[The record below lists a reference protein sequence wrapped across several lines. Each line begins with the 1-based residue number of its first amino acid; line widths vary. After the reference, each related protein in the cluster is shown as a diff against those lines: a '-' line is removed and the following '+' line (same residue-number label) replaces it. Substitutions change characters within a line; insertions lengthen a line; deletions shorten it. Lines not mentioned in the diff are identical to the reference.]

1 MQLRRVPFA
10 PRPWSRLAVSEPHRV
25 YALTLLIGV
34 VCGLTAVAF
43 HGAIRW
49 ASQALIQRS
58 LDQPGR
64 AWMLWALLTPTL
76 GALLSGVLLEYLLPN
91 ARGSGIPQVKFVY
104 AAKTGVLRLRD
115 ALGKFGL
122 ATLQLGTGSALGR
135 EGPTVQICASV
146 ASALGRAFSLSPA
159 STRRLIPLGAAA
171 GIAAAF
177 NAPIAAVTFTLEE
190 IVGDFDQTVLAG
202 VVVAAALA
210 AAVERSILGVEPVFS
225 VPHGY
230 QLTYTSS
237 LLVYALLGL
246 AAGLLSHL
254 FYFLLLS
261 GRARVRRLSR
271 ARRAIA
277 PAFGG
282 LATGALA
289 LLVGAGLGAH
299 GILGDGYASL
309 SSALLGELSLR
320 VMLALLA
327 AKLLA
332 TVCCYASGGA
342 GGIFAP
348 VLFVGAMLGGAFGQ
362 LDRALLDHP
371 GTELGAFA
379 LVGMGAFFAAVIR
392 APITSVL
399 IIFELTHCYGLILPL
414 MITNTTAYLCARDGQ
429 RLAIYEA
436 LLDQDGLR
444 LPAPRGPEREQ
455 QPS

>member
-1 MQLRRVPFA
+1 MQLRRQQFA
-10 PRPWSRLAVSEPHRV
+10 ARAWSRVAVSEPYRV
-25 YALTLLIGV
+25 YALTLVIGV

-49 ASQALIQRS
+49 ASQALIERS
-58 LDQPGR
+58 LDQPGS
-64 AWMLWALLTPTL
+64 AWMVWALLTPSA

-91 ARGSGIPQVKFVY
+91 ARGSGIPQVKFAY
-104 AAKTGVLRLRD
+104 AAKAGTLRLRD

-146 ASALGRAFSLSPA
+146 ASWLGRVFSLSPA
-159 STRRLIPLGAAA
+159 SARRLIPLGAAA

-190 IVGDFDQTVLAG
+190 IVGDLDQSVLAG

-210 AAVERSILGVEPVFS
+210 AVVERSILGVEPVFS
-225 VPHGY
+225 VPHAY
-230 QLTYTSS
+230 QLDDSAS
-237 LLVYALLGL
+237 LLVYTLLGL
-246 AAGLLSHL
+246 AAGLLSRL
-254 FYFLLLS
+254 FYLLLLS
-261 GRARVRRLSR
+261 GRARVRSLSR
-271 ARRAIA
+271 VQRAIA

-289 LLVGAGLGAH
+289 VLVGARLGAQ
-299 GILGDGYASL
+299 GVLGDGYQSL
-309 SSALLGELSLR
+309 SAALAGELPMR

-362 LDRALLDHP
+362 IDRVLLDHP
-371 GTELGAFA
+371 GAELGAFA

-399 IIFELTHCYGLILPL
+399 IIFELTHSYGLILPL
-414 MITNTTAYLCARDGQ
+414 MIANTTAYLCARDGQ
-429 RLAIYEA
+429 RVPIYEA
-436 LLDQDGLR
+436 LLDQDGLH
-444 LPAPRGPEREQ
+444 LPAARSAGSAVE
-455 QPS
+455 